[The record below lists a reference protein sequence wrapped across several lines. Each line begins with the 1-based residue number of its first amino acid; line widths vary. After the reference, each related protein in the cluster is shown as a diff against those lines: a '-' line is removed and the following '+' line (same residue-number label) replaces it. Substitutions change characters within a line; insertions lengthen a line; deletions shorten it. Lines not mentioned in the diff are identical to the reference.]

1 MLTLGL
7 GLLLV
12 ILVWEFWK
20 LLHAR
25 QHPTISFLL
34 VYAVGVVLLIVGSI
48 AARNAGHAGLSLS
61 SFAASG
67 ACLFSL
73 LGQET
78 PPSDDG
84 LAS

>member
-12 ILVWEFWK
+12 ILVWEFWNYFM
-20 LLHAR
+20 LDSIRPSA
-25 QHPTISFLL
+25 FLL

-48 AARNAGHAGLSLS
+48 AARNHGHAGLSLS

-73 LGQET
+73 LGQE